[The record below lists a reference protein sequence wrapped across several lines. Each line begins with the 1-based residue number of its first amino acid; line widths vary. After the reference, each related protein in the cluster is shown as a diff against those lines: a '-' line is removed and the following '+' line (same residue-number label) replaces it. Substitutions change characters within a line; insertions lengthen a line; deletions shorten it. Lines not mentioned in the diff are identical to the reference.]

1 MVKAK
6 KIGKKYIF
14 VSKNYHPKTLIPP
27 PKHAHLYVK
36 KIREIFIFKE
46 KWKSSF
52 NQASTKVQSKL
63 LLHSVAQKLWPLQP
77 FNNRCVWGKYLQK
90 MREINSQIFI
100 PNMPVIK
107 WL

>member
-14 VSKNYHPKTLIPP
+14 VSKNDHPKTLISPP
-27 PKHAHLYVK
+27 NHAHLYVK
-36 KIREIFIFKE
+36 KIWEIFIFKE

-63 LLHSVAQKLWPLQP
+63 LLHSVAQKLWLLQP
-77 FNNRCVWGKYLQK
+77 FNDRYVWDKNLTVDFPHFL
-90 MREINSQIFI
+90 QIFT
-100 PNMPVIK
+100 PNTPVVK